1 MFQNYL
7 RARGEYLPLWWW
19 PWGSR
24 ELPPRARRIPAQAT
38 GLTPVTELPPRAR
51 RIRLSPLPPD
61 PRVGTTSACAEN
73 TWIGRMRSP
82 PPWNYLRVRG
92 EYYAAPELVT
102 EPPEL
107 PPRARRI
114 LCGTGPWT
122 HSSGTTSACAENTPT
137 ATGRLSLAWNYLR
150 VRGEYIALAIL
161 GLIKSELPPR
171 ARRIP
176 SDAFSL
182 SRVVGT
188 TSACA
193 ENTLITWRED
203 LTAGNYLRVRG
214 EYSGSAGVGGN
225 MEELPPRARRIQVA
239 AGGPSTLLGTTSA
252 CAENT
257 LYPRSSNHPGWNYLR
272 VRGEYSSDKSAGL
285 SGLELPPRAR
295 RIPPKMPR
303 KKLRIGTTSACA
315 ENTQKPGGKKFLD
328 RNYLRVRG
336 EYPEAGW

>member
-1 MFQNYL
+1 M
-7 RARGEYLPLWWW
+7 RGEYHNSVVSNKPAA
-19 PWGSR
+19 
-24 ELPPRARRIPAQAT
+24 ELPPRARRILALGIECFDTHGTTSACAENTLLGCQSRPAHRNYLRVRGEYLT
-38 GLTPVTELPPRAR
+38 GVNINMLSVELPPRAR

-150 VRGEYIALAIL
+150 VRGEYQAEPWNFQRQMELPPRARRIRHIQDHCAPPIGTTSACAENTFHKHLFVHIYWNYLRVRGEYRMFANAKVP
-161 GLIKSELPPR
+161 GSELPPR

-176 SDAFSL
+176 TSGEL
-182 SRVVGT
+182 SIHTNGT

-193 ENTLITWRED
+193 ENT
-203 LTAGNYLRVRG
+203 N
-214 EYSGSAGVGGN
+214 
-225 MEELPPRARRIQVA
+225 
-239 AGGPSTLLGTTSA
+239 
-252 CAENT
+252 
-257 LYPRSSNHPGWNYLR
+257 
-272 VRGEYSSDKSAGL
+272 
-285 SGLELPPRAR
+285 
-295 RIPPKMPR
+295 
-303 KKLRIGTTSACA
+303 
-315 ENTQKPGGKKFLD
+315 
-328 RNYLRVRG
+328 
-336 EYPEAGW
+336 